1 LLNGGFVT
9 RHWGIGWRSLR
20 LAVALGALA
29 CGHGNDHKPINIRD
43 FSESRPLRDS
53 LLKLVPLG
61 TSLAP
66 ALDVMVRS
74 GFKCDT
80 AFHATITV
88 VDGKLGSGPPDM
100 YCWASNRL
108 FTGFQKR
115 VWTVVFLYD
124 STGVRD
130 VIPHGDIEP

>member
-1 LLNGGFVT
+1 MT
-9 RHWGIGWRSLR
+9 RDRGVGWTSLR
-20 LAVALGALA
+20 IAIVLGALA
-29 CGHGNDHKPINIRD
+29 CGRGSDQKPINIRD

-53 LLKLVPLG
+53 LLKLVPPG

-80 AFHATITV
+80 AFHATTLV
-88 VDGKLGSGPPDM
+88 VDGKVGSGPPDM

-124 STGVRD
+124 SAGIRD
-130 VIPHGDIEP
+130 VIPHGDIQP

>member
-1 LLNGGFVT
+1 MARDRGA
-9 RHWGIGWRSLR
+9 GWTSLR
-20 LAVALGALA
+20 IAIALGALA
-29 CGHGNDHKPINIRD
+29 CGHGNDQKPINIRD

-53 LLKLVPLG
+53 LLKLVPPR
-61 TSLAP
+61 TSLAK
-66 ALDVMVRS
+66 ANDVMVRS

-100 YCWASNRL
+100 YCWASNRR

-124 STGVRD
+124 SAGIR
-130 VIPHGDIEP
+130 